1 MQSIFFYS
9 IYRMSGQILV
19 VSPDL
24 PIPPGTNSNNP
35 SNPKSTIKNL
45 TMTANQAT
53 TDAQYDPPPKREG
66 FRSQYTSNPYTSI
79 LYLVLTLI
87 LLAFVYKK
95 ISVYSVIIFAS
106 AVVLI
111 YLERNVNRTV

>member
-1 MQSIFFYS
+1 
-9 IYRMSGQILV
+9 MSGQILV
-19 VSPDL
+19 VDSNL
-24 PIPPGTNSNNP
+24 PMPPGTDSSNP

-45 TMTANQAT
+45 IMTSNQAN

-66 FRSQYTSNPYTSI
+66 FQSEYIVYSYKSV

-87 LLAFVYKK
+87 LLLFVCKK
-95 ISVYSVIIFAS
+95 ISAYSTVVFVS
-106 AVVLI
+106 AVILI

>member
-1 MQSIFFYS
+1 
-9 IYRMSGQILV
+9 MSGQILV

-24 PIPPGTNSNNP
+24 PMPPGTNSNNP

-45 TMTANQAT
+45 TMTANQAD

-66 FRSQYTSNPYTSI
+66 FQSEHIFNSYKSI

-87 LLAFVYKK
+87 LLLFVCKK
-95 ISVYSVIIFAS
+95 ISVYSVVLFGS
-106 AVVLI
+106 AVALI
-111 YLERNVNRTV
+111 YVERNVNRTV